1 MTDKKELRLI
11 AFDLDGTFL
20 NDSKEIP
27 EENLQALEKAAERGI
42 AVVPAT
48 GRLYP
53 ALPHELRELPF
64 MRYYIL
70 INGAKVYDAREDK
83 VLFSAE
89 LPNELAIALFS
100 YAEEI
105 GCLYDCYLHDKGL
118 MSRGLYDAL
127 DEIVENK
134 IYLEYMKSIRKPV
147 ENLKELIRED
157 GGPVQKVQYFFKD
170 MEERKRQLA
179 TLADRFPGTKVTSSV
194 PMNIEINAANASK
207 GPALEALC
215 KHLGFTAENASA
227 FGDNT
232 NDLNMVQAAGRGVAM
247 KNSDAVLIAAAD
259 IITPFDNNEA
269 GVGRMIMEYLKDG
282 E

>member
-1 MTDKKELRLI
+1 MTDKKELKLI

-27 EENLQALEKAAERGI
+27 EENLQAIEEAAKRGI

-89 LPNELAIALFS
+89 LPNELALALFS
-100 YAEEI
+100 HSEEI
-105 GCLYDCYLHDKGL
+105 GCLYDCYLRDKGL

-215 KHLGFTAENASA
+215 KHLGFTAENAAA

-232 NDLNMVQAAGRGVAM
+232 NDLSMVQAAGRGVAM

>member
-27 EENLQALEKAAERGI
+27 EENLHALEKAAERGI

-89 LPNELAIALFS
+89 LPNELALALFS
-100 YAEEI
+100 HAEEI
-105 GCLYDCYLHDKGL
+105 GCLYDCYLRDKGL

-127 DEIVENK
+127 DEIVESLWRISRN
-134 IYLEYMKSIRKPV
+134 SSGR
-147 ENLKELIRED
+147 
-157 GGPVQKVQYFFKD
+157 
-170 MEERKRQLA
+170 
-179 TLADRFPGTKVTSSV
+179 TADRCRRSS
-194 PMNIEINAANASK
+194 ISLKIWRRESASWL
-207 GPALEALC
+207 PWRI
-215 KHLGFTAENASA
+215 A
-227 FGDNT
+227 FR
-232 NDLNMVQAAGRGVAM
+232 APR
-247 KNSDAVLIAAAD
+247 
-259 IITPFDNNEA
+259 
-269 GVGRMIMEYLKDG
+269 
-282 E
+282 

>member
-89 LPNELAIALFS
+89 LPNELALALFS
-100 YAEEI
+100 HAEEI
-105 GCLYDCYLHDKGL
+105 GCLYDCYLRDKGL

-157 GGPVQKVQYFFKD
+157 GGFLFVLR
-170 MEERKRQLA
+170 EEEHPPRVFTGACRIGEDGRLRCLTGRTGWA
-179 TLADRFPGTKVTSSV
+179 GMPFEGEFSWELTDSGTLILSSD
-194 PMNIEINAANASK
+194 
-207 GPALEALC
+207 EAGDPI
-215 KHLGFTAENASA
+215 LGA
-227 FGDNT
+227 
-232 NDLNMVQAAGRGVAM
+232 R
-247 KNSDAVLIAAAD
+247 DAVF
-259 IITPFDNNEA
+259 TPGDFAVYGALRE
-269 GVGRMIMEYLKDG
+269 GVD
-282 E
+282 